1 MRAVEGTGRCHT
13 SHKAAHMSARVGRMA
28 TRLMAAGSRDIKD
41 HSGNAHE
48 RVEFPEVDR
57 SSFQKTKSKNL
68 KKGHGSKVGND

>member
-1 MRAVEGTGRCHT
+1 
-13 SHKAAHMSARVGRMA
+13 
-28 TRLMAAGSRDIKD
+28 MAAGSRDIKD